1 MQRMRTTRASMALW
15 IGLLAI
21 GCGNGPGT
29 VEIDAAPAIDAGRV
43 ELEAGTS
50 GADGTGYVA
59 TDDGTDVFLVPGAQ
73 SGFHVWLNVRVRGI
87 AGELMIERAAR
98 RQRDNVLVFRGLPQ
112 RMEVP
117 DTALDDWWES
127 PVASPAFMCPSP
139 IGIKIFDETLVFE
152 VRLLD
157 PDAEEGAPPLAE
169 DTLVL
174 IPHCPE
180 DEQAEF
186 CVSICSG

>member
-1 MQRMRTTRASMALW
+1 MQRLRTPGASMALW
-15 IGLLAI
+15 IGLLAT
-21 GCGNGPGT
+21 GCGTGPGT
-29 VEIDAAPAIDAGRV
+29 VEIDAGTEIDAGPV

-50 GADGTGYVA
+50 GADGAGYVA
-59 TDDGTDVFLVPGAQ
+59 TEDGTDVFLVPGAQ
-73 SGFHVWLNVRVRGI
+73 SGFHVWLNVRVHGI

-98 RQRDNVLVFRGLPQ
+98 RQRDGVLVFRGLPQ

-139 IGIKIFDETLVFE
+139 IGIQVFDEALVFE

-157 PDAEEGAPPLAE
+157 PEADEGAAPLAE

-174 IPHCPE
+174 IPHCPA

-186 CVSICSG
+186 CMSICSG

>member
-1 MQRMRTTRASMALW
+1 MRALGASILAW
-15 IGLLAI
+15 AGLAAT
-21 GCGNGPGT
+21 GCGGEGGQAG
-29 VEIDAAPAIDAGRV
+29 EAII
-43 ELEAGTS
+43 EAGTS

-59 TDDGTDVFLVPGAQ
+59 SEDGTDVSLVPGAQ

-98 RQRDNVLVFRGLPQ
+98 RQRDGALVFRGLPQ
-112 RMEVP
+112 RLEVP
-117 DTALDDWWES
+117 DTALDAWWES

-139 IGIKIFDETLVFE
+139 IGIQVFDETLVFE

-157 PDAEEGAPPLAE
+157 PEAAEGEAPLAE

-174 IPHCPE
+174 IPHCPAG
-180 DEQAEF
+180 EQAEF

>member
-1 MQRMRTTRASMALW
+1 MTWMLRALGASTALW
-15 IGLLAI
+15 AGLIAT
-21 GCGNGPGT
+21 GCGTEPGPAG
-29 VEIDAAPAIDAGRV
+29 IDAGTAAI
-43 ELEAGTS
+43 EAGTA
-50 GADGTGYVA
+50 GANGIGYVA
-59 TDDGTDVFLVPGAQ
+59 SEDDTDVFLVPGAQ

-98 RQRDNVLVFRGLPQ
+98 RQRDGVLVFRGLAQ
-112 RMEVP
+112 RLEVP

-127 PVASPAFMCPSP
+127 PEASPAFMCPSP
-139 IGIKIFDETLVFE
+139 IGIQVFDEALIFE

-157 PDAEEGAPPLAE
+157 PEAAEGDAPLAE

-174 IPHCPE
+174 IPHCPAG
-180 DEQAEF
+180 EQAEF

>member
-1 MQRMRTTRASMALW
+1 MRTPGGNMALW
-15 IGLLAI
+15 LCLLATA
-21 GCGNGPGT
+21 CGTGPGT
-29 VEIDAAPAIDAGRV
+29 AVIDAGAEIDAGPI
-43 ELEAGTS
+43 EIEAGTS
-50 GADGTGYVA
+50 SADGTGYVA
-59 TDDGTDVFLVPGAQ
+59 TEDGTDVVLVPGAQ
-73 SGFHVWLNVRVRGI
+73 SGFHVWLNVRVHGI

-98 RQRDNVLVFRGLPQ
+98 RQRDGVLVFRGLPQ

-127 PVASPAFMCPSP
+127 PVASPAFMCPTP
-139 IGIKIFDETLVFE
+139 IGIQVFDETLVFE

-157 PDAEEGAPPLAE
+157 PEADEGAPPLAE

-174 IPHCPE
+174 IPHCPT

-186 CVSICSG
+186 CMSICSG

>member
-1 MQRMRTTRASMALW
+1 MQRMLAPGASVALW
-15 IGLLAI
+15 LGLIAT
-21 GCGNGPGT
+21 GCGDAPGA
-29 VEIDAAPAIDAGRV
+29 VAPDAGIDAGPV
-43 ELEAGTS
+43 EIEAGTA
-50 GADGTGYVA
+50 GDNGIGYAA
-59 TDDGTDVFLVPGAQ
+59 TEDGTDVSLVPGAQ
-73 SGFHVWLNVRVRGI
+73 SGFHVWLNVRVHGI

-98 RQRDNVLVFRGLPQ
+98 RQRDGVLVFRGLPQ
-112 RMEVP
+112 RLEVP

-127 PVASPAFMCPSP
+127 PAASPAFMCPSP
-139 IGIKIFDETLVFE
+139 IGIQVFDEALVFE

-157 PDAEEGAPPLAE
+157 PEAAEGGAPLAE

-174 IPHCPE
+174 IPHCPL